1 MTKVRPFILSIIIL
15 IFIQYSFPLATDAA
29 PKYPEGTTIA
39 SLQIEGKTKEDTRLT
54 LIDEVENWN
63 LEETITVKSDLE
75 TFHIPRSAITF
86 DIDATLN
93 ELHEKTKRTLA
104 NFLMRPK
111 NVHVPLVVYIDEEDE
126 SFKALQELDHIDY
139 DATIE
144 RLKEAASELS
154 NEPVPLVY
162 VNEDDLPFET
172 IEQVAKDIPD
182 HLSNAVISYT
192 VNELKDFM
200 ILPDKSFSLLDSV
213 TFPGEFNNSAQ
224 ELSFIG
230 STLYELFLHTDVDII
245 EKNTPLNVPS
255 YTQAGLAA
263 EVDREQEKD
272 LVVFNN
278 DSIPLKIDAEIKD
291 GQLLMSLETI
301 RMENNYQYEVTQ
313 IEEIEPRTIYRYSN
327 KLDPGEQEIIQHG
340 QKGEKVIVERL
351 IYKNKVFVDSESISE
366 EVYLPVPE
374 IIVVS
379 AQEEEPVSEGS
390 DIEGDSESIELDDMI
405 SDELDERSG
414 EMRNVADE
422 IDERIANGKFDDE
435 DDSLYSSLLLVD
447 FLEEFETFKEQI
459 DEYDKRLEQ
468 IERELDTNL
477 SEEYSNLID
486 YQKEIEKY
494 IEELNRQYER
504 MLELILNGEKGV

>member
-1 MTKVRPFILSIIIL
+1 
-15 IFIQYSFPLATDAA
+15 
-29 PKYPEGTTIA
+29 
-39 SLQIEGKTKEDTRLT
+39 
-54 LIDEVENWN
+54 
-63 LEETITVKSDLE
+63 
-75 TFHIPRSAITF
+75 
-86 DIDATLN
+86 
-93 ELHEKTKRTLA
+93 
-104 NFLMRPK
+104 
-111 NVHVPLVVYIDEEDE
+111 
-126 SFKALQELDHIDY
+126 
-139 DATIE
+139 
-144 RLKEAASELS
+144 
-154 NEPVPLVY
+154 
-162 VNEDDLPFET
+162 
-172 IEQVAKDIPD
+172 
-182 HLSNAVISYT
+182 
-192 VNELKDFM
+192 
-200 ILPDKSFSLLDSV
+200 
-213 TFPGEFNNSAQ
+213 
-224 ELSFIG
+224 
-230 STLYELFLHTDVDII
+230 
-245 EKNTPLNVPS
+245 
-255 YTQAGLAA
+255 
-263 EVDREQEKD
+263 
-272 LVVFNN
+272 
-278 DSIPLKIDAEIKD
+278 
-291 GQLLMSLETI
+291 MSLETI

-379 AQEEEPVSEGS
+379 AQEEPVSEGS

-494 IEELNRQYER
+494 KEKKMNYE
-504 MLELILNGEKGV
+504 N